1 VKVDAERLKR
11 NLAKRK
17 EQRKRNKRD
26 INSYIYDALG
36 SNRRA
41 AMQNRRTSQ
50 NPN

>member
-1 VKVDAERLKR
+1 MKVDAERLKR

-36 SNRRA
+36 KNRISN
-41 AMQNRRTSQ
+41 MHNRRTSQ

>member
-1 VKVDAERLKR
+1 MKVDAERLKR

-17 EQRKRNKRD
+17 ELKKKHDRD

-36 SNRRA
+36 KNRISNL
-41 AMQNRRTSQ
+41 QNRRTSQ